1 MPQTDFG
8 HNLQR
13 LAMTNR
19 PMERTTLKTN
29 WQDDMVKKNWR
40 VFKVACDKEV
50 IAISLRSDS
59 SRVLHGTSA
68 EKDKF

>member
-1 MPQTDFG
+1 
-8 HNLQR
+8 
-13 LAMTNR
+13 MTNR
-19 PMERTTLKTN
+19 PMEGTTLKTN
-29 WQDDMVKKNWR
+29 WQYDMVLKKKNWR

>member
-1 MPQTDFG
+1 
-8 HNLQR
+8 
-13 LAMTNR
+13 MTNR

-29 WQDDMVKKNWR
+29 WQDDMVKKEKNWR

>member
-1 MPQTDFG
+1 
-8 HNLQR
+8 
-13 LAMTNR
+13 MTNR

-29 WQDDMVKKNWR
+29 WQDDMVKKNKDWR

>member
-1 MPQTDFG
+1 
-8 HNLQR
+8 
-13 LAMTNR
+13 MTNR

-29 WQDDMVKKNWR
+29 WQDDMVKKNKNWR

>member
-1 MPQTDFG
+1 
-8 HNLQR
+8 
-13 LAMTNR
+13 MTNR

-29 WQDDMVKKNWR
+29 WQDDMVKKEKNWR
-40 VFKVACDKEV
+40 VFKVACDKEL

>member
-1 MPQTDFG
+1 
-8 HNLQR
+8 
-13 LAMTNR
+13 MTNR

-29 WQDDMVKKNWR
+29 WQDDMVKKEKNWR
-40 VFKVACDKEV
+40 VFKVAWDKEV

>member
-1 MPQTDFG
+1 
-8 HNLQR
+8 
-13 LAMTNR
+13 MTNR

-29 WQDDMVKKNWR
+29 WQDDMVKKEKKKNWR

>member
-1 MPQTDFG
+1 
-8 HNLQR
+8 
-13 LAMTNR
+13 
-19 PMERTTLKTN
+19 MERTTLKTN
-29 WQDDMVKKNWR
+29 WQDDMVKKKKNWR

>member
-1 MPQTDFG
+1 
-8 HNLQR
+8 
-13 LAMTNR
+13 MTNR

-29 WQDDMVKKNWR
+29 WQDDMVKKKNWR

>member
-1 MPQTDFG
+1 
-8 HNLQR
+8 
-13 LAMTNR
+13 MTNR

-29 WQDDMVKKNWR
+29 WQDDMVKKEKNWR

-50 IAISLRSDS
+50 IAISLLSDS

>member
-1 MPQTDFG
+1 
-8 HNLQR
+8 
-13 LAMTNR
+13 
-19 PMERTTLKTN
+19 MERTTLKTN
-29 WQDDMVKKNWR
+29 WQDDMVKKNKNWR

>member
-1 MPQTDFG
+1 
-8 HNLQR
+8 
-13 LAMTNR
+13 MTWF
-19 PMERTTLKTN
+19 KKK
-29 WQDDMVKKNWR
+29 KKNWR
-40 VFKVACDKEV
+40 VFKVGCDKEV